1 MLKINIYLFLIIL
14 ILPFKNL
21 NALESEWSYG
31 AESEV
36 RLISPYTH
44 NNNLNEIV
52 LGLEYKLN
60 NGWKTYW
67 KSPGE
72 GGFSQLINWE
82 SSTNISNLDILW
94 PIPEYFEI
102 LGFISVGY
110 TKEII
115 FPLKLK
121 IKDIN
126 KKTSIVLDLNY
137 LTCKDICI
145 PGNAN
150 LELTIPPGYGS
161 QTSNYFKIQKSLSLI
176 PRKIIKNSSLLSIDT
191 NAFEDKENISIILS
205 ASSNTIIK
213 NPKFFLHTEFG
224 LPVVKPKLQF
234 SSKNKNIQA
243 KFDFDKNN
251 FTKKEFDLNI
261 TFQND
266 KNAFQFDTKVQV
278 KKFSQIPLLNNSFIY
293 VLIISLIGGIILN
306 AMPCVFPV
314 LSIKILSILK
324 NINNEITIRKSFLIT
339 SLGIITSFTILALTL
354 ILLRFIGVN
363 IVWGMQFQQP
373 IFLIIIAIILLVFS
387 LNLFGLFEF
396 KVPQF
401 VNNKSIQSL
410 NNNSFTNDFFN
421 GFFATILAT
430 PCTAP
435 FVGTAITAAF
445 TQSSFIML
453 GIFIFM
459 GIGMS
464 SPYLIISIFPKII
477 KFFPK
482 PGKWMQS
489 IKFFLGILLFGTFIW
504 IISILFN
511 HLNLLSSKLTQEDND
526 WLTLESIN
534 LNEITKNNSIVFVDI
549 TADWC
554 ATCQFNKI
562 NVINSKKIKEK
573 FKKFDVIK
581 IRGDWTKSNKKIED
595 YLKNFNKFGIPL
607 NVIYTDNGKNFY
619 ILSELLTEKEIIEYI
634 NNN

>member
-150 LELTIPPGYGS
+150 LKLTIPPGYGN
-161 QTSNYFKIQKSLSLI
+161 QTSNYFKIQKSLSTI
-176 PRKIIKNSSLLSIDT
+176 PRKTIEKSSHIIIDT

-234 SSKNKNIQA
+234 STTNKNIQA
-243 KFDFDKNN
+243 KFDFDKKN

-387 LNLFGLFEF
+387 LNLFGFFEF

>member
-150 LELTIPPGYGS
+150 LKLTIPPGYGN
-161 QTSNYFKIQKSLSLI
+161 QTSNYFKIQKSLSTI
-176 PRKIIKNSSLLSIDT
+176 PRKTIEKSSHIIIDT

-234 SSKNKNIQA
+234 STTNKNIQA
-243 KFDFDKNN
+243 KFDFDKKN

-619 ILSELLTEKEIIEYI
+619 ILSELLTEKEIIEFI

>member
-150 LELTIPPGYGS
+150 LKLTIPPGYGN
-161 QTSNYFKIQKSLSLI
+161 QTSNYFKIQKSLSTI
-176 PRKIIKNSSLLSIDT
+176 PRKTIEKSSHIIIDT

-234 SSKNKNIQA
+234 STTNKNIQA
-243 KFDFDKNN
+243 KFDFDKKN